1 MRECKLAEKLTEL
14 RTAKGITQDEVAQSL
29 SVSNKTVSKWENG
42 SSAPDLDMLIA
53 LAEYYDVT
61 CDHLLGI
68 SEERRTDSAEERMRA
83 EFRGMD
89 RKDVILSAFEMLR
102 AMFPAA
108 FEFFRNQDNGV
119 YDEVKVLP
127 TPDSRYS
134 RSMISTNE
142 FFDFLVCSDDVN
154 AAVMLLRNES
164 NFSWMKSPEG
174 QNKIVELFK
183 FLSNEDT
190 LTVLYFIHSTAC
202 SDSFTADYVSKNTGV
217 DEARAAEILDD
228 ICDLGTC
235 RQMKAHLDEGE
246 VTVYECFGDG
256 ILLSLISLAYEKMCG
271 REAYN
276 YCSLSGC
283 KMIKG

>member
-1 MRECKLAEKLTEL
+1 MRECKIAEKLVQL
-14 RTAKGITQDEVAQSL
+14 RTAKGITQDEVAHNL

-53 LAEYYDVT
+53 LSEYYGVT

-83 EFRGMD
+83 EFSGMD
-89 RKDVILSAFEMLR
+89 RKGVILSAFETVR

-108 FEFFRNQDNGV
+108 FGIMSAKDDDV
-119 YDEVKVLP
+119 YDKVNVFP
-127 TPDSRYS
+127 TPNPYFS

-142 FFDFLVCSDDVN
+142 FFDFLVCSEDVN

-164 NFSWMKSPEG
+164 NFSWMKKTDS
-174 QNKIVELFK
+174 QKQIIKLFK
-183 FLSNEDT
+183 FLSSEDA
-190 LTVLYFIHSTAC
+190 LSVLYFIHSTVC

-217 DEARAAEILDD
+217 DESRVTEILDD
-228 ICDLGTC
+228 ICDFGTC
-235 RQMKAHLDEGE
+235 RQMVAHLDEGE
-246 VTVYECFGDG
+246 VKVYESFGDG
-256 ILLSLISLAYEKMCG
+256 ILLSLISLTYEKMCG
-271 REAYN
+271 REAYD
-276 YCSLSGC
+276 YCNVRSC

>member
-1 MRECKLAEKLTEL
+1 MHECKIAEKLVEL

-53 LAEYYDVT
+53 LSEYYGVT

-68 SEERRTDSAEERMRA
+68 SDERRTEEERMRSM
-83 EFRGMD
+83 FRGMD
-89 RKDVILSAFEMLR
+89 RKDVILSAFETIR

-108 FEFFRNQDNGV
+108 FEFFRNRDDGV
-119 YDEVKVLP
+119 YDEVKALP

-142 FFDFLVCSDDVN
+142 FFDFLVCSEDVN

-164 NFSWMKSPEG
+164 NFAWMKKTDS
-174 QNKIVELFK
+174 QKQIIKLFK
-183 FLSNEDT
+183 FLSSEDA

-202 SDSFTADYVSKNTGV
+202 SDRFTADYVSKNTGV
-217 DEARAAEILDD
+217 DEARVTEILDD
-228 ICDLGTC
+228 ICNLGTC
-235 RQMKAHLDEGE
+235 RQMIAHLDEGE
-246 VTVYECFGDG
+246 VKVYECFGDG
-256 ILLSLISLAYEKMCG
+256 ILLSLICLAYEKMCG

-276 YCSLSGC
+276 YCNLRGC

>member
-1 MRECKLAEKLTEL
+1 
-14 RTAKGITQDEVAQSL
+14 
-29 SVSNKTVSKWENG
+29 
-42 SSAPDLDMLIA
+42 
-53 LAEYYDVT
+53 
-61 CDHLLGI
+61 
-68 SEERRTDSAEERMRA
+68 
-83 EFRGMD
+83 MD
-89 RKDVILSAFEMLR
+89 
-102 AMFPAA
+102 
-108 FEFFRNQDNGV
+108 
-119 YDEVKVLP
+119 
-127 TPDSRYS
+127 
-134 RSMISTNE
+134 
-142 FFDFLVCSDDVN
+142 
-154 AAVMLLRNES
+154 
-164 NFSWMKSPEG
+164 KSPEG